1 MSTEKQDKYK
11 ELYSKYIERSVDL
24 HNLNCQF
31 EKSKGYRISREIRST
46 LKDLITIQ
54 KMLIAASRYAYKE
67 ALENY
72 KVRQKY
78 LKEQAKREKK
88 IYRYK
93 KKITT
98 K

>member
-1 MSTEKQDKYK
+1 
-11 ELYSKYIERSVDL
+11 
-24 HNLNCQF
+24 
-31 EKSKGYRISREIRST
+31 
-46 LKDLITIQ
+46 
-54 KMLIAASRYAYKE
+54 MLIAASRYAYKE